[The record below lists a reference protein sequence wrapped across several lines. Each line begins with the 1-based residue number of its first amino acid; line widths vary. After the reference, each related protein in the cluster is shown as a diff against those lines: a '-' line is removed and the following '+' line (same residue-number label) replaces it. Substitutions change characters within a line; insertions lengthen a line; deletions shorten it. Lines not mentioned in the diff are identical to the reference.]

1 MKPEEIKNVAVIG
14 AGTMGHGIAQTFALA
29 GFQVTMNARHETS
42 LNAAVAKIKS
52 NLEAMQKNGI
62 APEGSV
68 DRVLKSLQ
76 TTTDRPN
83 AVREAQF
90 VIESATEDPVVKKEI
105 FGALAKEC
113 SDLAILSTNT
123 SSISVSEMTAGVKN
137 GFRCVGMH
145 WWNPPH
151 LMPLVEIVKAEGTSD
166 ETIETTRAI
175 TRRLGKFPV
184 VCKDH
189 PGFLGVRLQ
198 NSIVVEGARMLQE
211 GLASAEDIDTAV
223 KLTLGLRLPI
233 MGPLRLVDLGGM
245 DVFVGAYDYLGSKL
259 GEKYGPPDIM
269 RDLLKQGKLG
279 IKKGGGFYTYTP
291 EDAARILKERDEW
304 LIQKVK
310 ELRAKTQ

>member
-1 MKPEEIKNVAVIG
+1 MKAEEIRRVAVIG

-29 GFQVTMNARHETS
+29 GFQVSMNARHETS
-42 LNAAVAKIKS
+42 LSAAVGKIRS
-52 NLEAMQKNGI
+52 NLELMQKNGI
-62 APEGSV
+62 APDGSV
-68 DRVLKSLQ
+68 DKAMQNLRA
-76 TTTDRPN
+76 TTDRPD
-83 AVREAQF
+83 AVREADF
-90 VIESATEDPVVKKEI
+90 VIESATEDPVVKREI
-105 FGALAKEC
+105 FAALAREC
-113 SDLAILSTNT
+113 SAEAILSTNT
-123 SSISVSEMTAGVKN
+123 SSISVSEMTAGVN
-137 GFRCVGMH
+137 NASRCVGMH

-151 LMPLVEIVKAEGTSD
+151 LMPLVEIVQAKGTSD
-166 ETIETTRAI
+166 ETVETTKTL

-223 KLTLGLRLPI
+223 RLTLGLRLPI

-269 RDLLKQGKLG
+269 RELMKQGRLG

-291 EDAARILKERDEW
+291 EEAAKILKERDEW
-304 LIQKVK
+304 LTQKVK
-310 ELRAKTQ
+310 ELKSKSP

>member
-1 MKPEEIKNVAVIG
+1 MKADDIKKVAVIG

-29 GFQVTMNARHETS
+29 GYQVSMNARHETS
-42 LNAAVAKIKS
+42 LSTAMSKIKA
-52 NLEAMQKNGI
+52 NVELMQKNGI
-62 APEGSV
+62 AAEGSV
-68 DRVLKSLQ
+68 DRATQNLR
-76 TTTDRPN
+76 TTTDRPD
-83 AVREAQF
+83 AVRDADF
-90 VIESATEDPVVKKEI
+90 VIESATEDPIVKKEI
-105 FGALAKEC
+105 FGELAREC
-113 SDLAILSTNT
+113 SEVAILSTNT

-151 LMPLVEIVKAEGTSD
+151 LMPLVEIVKAQGTSD
-166 ETIETTRAI
+166 ETVETTKVI

-223 KLTLGLRLPI
+223 RLTLGLRLPI

-269 RDLLKQGKLG
+269 RDLLKQGRLG
-279 IKKGGGFYTYTP
+279 IKKGGGFYSYTP
-291 EDAARILKERDEW
+291 EEAAKILKERDEW
-304 LIQKVK
+304 LTQKVK
-310 ELRAKTQ
+310 ELKSKSQ